1 MHKSLDYL
9 VKYLVDERSDEI
21 RIPDNYDDKRLLL
34 RGLMNE
40 RPPNKIS
47 DDFLKVQD
55 EFLSYELSKMNL
67 TSCEEIKEVKGK
79 IMLWHGDITTL
90 KVDAIVNAAN
100 SQMLGCFIANHN
112 CIDNAIHSR
121 AGLELRDECNT
132 IMKRQAHSESVGG
145 AKITKAYNL
154 PSKYVIHTV
163 GPTIAYGFN
172 PSESDKNDLKN
183 CYKSCLEIADR
194 HHLKSLG
201 FCSVST
207 GVFNF
212 PKDVAAE
219 IAVNTVNEYLTSNQ
233 SSLEYVIFN
242 VFDFENYLIYKNLLF
257 GD

>member
-21 RIPDNYDDKRLLL
+21 RIPDNYEDKRLLL

-40 RPPNKIS
+40 RPPIKIS
-47 DDFLKVQD
+47 PDFLKVQD

-67 TSCEEIKEVKGK
+67 TSPKEIKEVKGK
-79 IMLWHGDITTL
+79 IMLWQGDITSL

-121 AGLELRDECNT
+121 AGLELRSECNS
-132 IMKRQAHSESVGG
+132 IMKRQGHIESVGG

-163 GPTIAYGFN
+163 GPAIPYGLK
-172 PSESDKNDLKN
+172 PTERDKNDLKN
-183 CYKSCLEIADR
+183 CYKSCLGISNEY
-194 HHLKSLG
+194 HLKSLA

-212 PKDVAAE
+212 PKDLAAE

-233 SSLEYVIFN
+233 SSIEYVIFN
-242 VFDFENYLIYKNLLF
+242 VFGRENYLIYKNLLF